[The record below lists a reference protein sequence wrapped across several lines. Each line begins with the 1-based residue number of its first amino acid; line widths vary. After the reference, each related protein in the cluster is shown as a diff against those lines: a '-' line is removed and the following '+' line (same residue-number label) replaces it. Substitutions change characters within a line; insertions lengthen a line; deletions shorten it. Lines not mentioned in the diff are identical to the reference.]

1 MDNRTQVECKELI
14 ILKNKLLSLA
24 KMANEYSDNVKAL
37 KVLLKLVKME
47 GKGLKKCKSPIATG
61 DLNALIW
68 AYADFAEI
76 VKKLSSSKK
85 PEVVGK
91 ASADLESLIRKT
103 EDEIADLEEKTAP
116 SAAESFKK
124 ISSVIENTAQALSKK
139 IGAGAQKISG
149 VVTDALGGKVSD
161 AINGKVEE
169 IKKMIAGDDE
179 N

>member
-14 ILKNKLLSLA
+14 ILKAKLLSLLR
-24 KMANEYSDNVKAL
+24 MTSDYTDDVKAL
-37 KVLLKLVKME
+37 KILLKLVKME
-47 GKGLKKCKSPIATG
+47 GKGLKKCKAPIATG

-68 AYADFAEI
+68 AYADFTEI
-76 VKKLSSSKK
+76 VKKLATSRKT
-85 PEVVGK
+85 EVVGK
-91 ASADLESLIRKT
+91 ASADLDALIAKT
-103 EDEIADLEEKTAP
+103 EKEIAALEEKPEDSIRT
-116 SAAESFKK
+116 

-149 VVTDALGGKVSD
+149 VVSE

-169 IKKMIAGDDE
+169 IKKMIAGDEE